1 MFKRLDSVFVSCFLF
16 TVTLLCLVPLSVSD
30 ALAGRD
36 RVALQALDAGYQNAA
51 MAIGAFGVA
60 SLAIILIGLI
70 VTWAG
75 YAKRLRWT
83 WFVMFIIVCVWA
95 FPVLILPILQ
105 VRKGILLTE
114 WFQTAIREPS
124 PYRDLAEFVLIFTL
138 MVIALTLPI
147 KAFFFK
153 QENSRT
159 QL

>member
-1 MFKRLDSVFVSCFLF
+1 MFNRLDSVFVSCFLF
-16 TVTLLCLVPLSVSD
+16 TVTLLCLVPLSVRD

-36 RVALQALDAGYQNAA
+36 RVALQALDVGYRNAA
-51 MAIGAFGVA
+51 MAIGDFGIA
-60 SLAIILIGLI
+60 SLAIIFIGLI

-95 FPVLILPILQ
+95 FPILILPILQ
-105 VRKGILLTE
+105 IRKGILLSE

-124 PYRDLAEFVLIFTL
+124 PYRDLAEFVLIFAL
-138 MVIALTLPI
+138 MVIALALPI
-147 KAFFFK
+147 KTFFFR
-153 QENSRT
+153 QEKPRT